1 MLPGSARLPTYCMTD
16 PSGIYVACLQ
26 ALLMTSGQQKMA
38 KCYEDAGAGRYKS
51 RASPSVVDAELRA
64 ASDKQQKIVA
74 ALTAS
79 MEQSPDLHSVLERI
93 LLRAVAIQQ

>member
-1 MLPGSARLPTYCMTD
+1 
-16 PSGIYVACLQ
+16 
-26 ALLMTSGQQKMA
+26 MTSGQQKMA

-51 RASPSVVDAELRA
+51 RASPVVDAELRA

-79 MEQSPDLHSVLERI
+79 MEQSPDLRPVLERI
-93 LLRAVAIQQ
+93 LLRAVAVQQ

>member
-1 MLPGSARLPTYCMTD
+1 MTGCND
-16 PSGIYVACLQ
+16 IYDACLQ

-79 MEQSPDLHSVLERI
+79 MEQSPDLQPVLERI
-93 LLRAVAIQQ
+93 LLRAVAVQQ